1 MTGRPVMKPQHPS
14 PIVAGVGACYLL
26 GVLGYVLGM
35 TLSALGYVPAGLVI
49 ICAAAALA
57 IALFRPGVS
66 PSPCA
71 RLG

>member
-1 MTGRPVMKPQHPS
+1 MKPQHPS